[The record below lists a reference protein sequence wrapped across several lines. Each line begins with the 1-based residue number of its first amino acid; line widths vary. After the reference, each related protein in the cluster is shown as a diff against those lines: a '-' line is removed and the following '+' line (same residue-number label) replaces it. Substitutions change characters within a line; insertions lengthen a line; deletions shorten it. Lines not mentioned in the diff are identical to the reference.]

1 MALWLVMLVAGTGAL
16 DHQLLAALYAADRPA
31 TRSAVIAI
39 TNLGS
44 WPALVTLTV
53 IGLGR
58 LLYRRQARLALLLL
72 ATTLVGRLLADLL
85 KLGIGRH
92 RPQDQVHLV
101 TVRDLSFPSGHAA
114 NTMIVFLSL
123 ALLVAPR
130 RFRHLA
136 VPVALFG
143 TAVIGITRP
152 MLGVHWPSDVVGGWA
167 FGAAWVLLMRGLAER
182 PGQADTAGFNS
193 RGREQ

>member
-1 MALWLVMLVAGTGAL
+1 MAFAGTGPL
-16 DHQLLAALYAADRPA
+16 DHRLLAALYTADRPA
-31 TRSAVIAI
+31 MRGAVIGI

-44 WPALVTLTV
+44 WPVLVTLTL
-53 IGLGR
+53 IGLGW
-58 LLYRRQARLALLLL
+58 LLYRRQVRLALLLL
-72 ATTLVGRLLADLL
+72 ATTLIGRMLADLL

-92 RPQDQVHLV
+92 RPQDEVHLV

-123 ALLVAPR
+123 ALLVAPP

-143 TAVIGITRP
+143 TGAVGITRP

-167 FGAAWVLLMRGLAER
+167 FGAAWVLLMLGLAER
-182 PGQADTAGFNS
+182 LGQADTAGFNS
-193 RGREQ
+193 QGREQ